1 MQFISLSI
9 FSQKLR
15 NVNLSILGILGLGLS
30 VGEGLKVDPEQCLLT
45 YVEGRVLKTVKRLN
59 EVFEKTRIKSEEL

>member
-15 NVNLSILGILGLGLS
+15 NVNLWILGLGLNF
-30 VGEGLKVDPEQCLLT
+30 GKRLKVDPEQCLLT
-45 YVEGRVLKTVKRLN
+45 YPEGRVLKTVEPVN
-59 EVFEKTRIKSEEL
+59 ESFEKTRIKSEEL

>member
-15 NVNLSILGILGLGLS
+15 NVNLSILGVGLNFC
-30 VGEGLKVDPEQCLLT
+30 EGLKVDPEQCFLT
-45 YVEGRVLKTVKRLN
+45 FLEGRVLNTVERVN
-59 EVFEKTRIKSEEL
+59 EAFEKTRIKTEEL

>member
-15 NVNLSILGILGLGLS
+15 NVNLSILGLGLNFGKR
-30 VGEGLKVDPEQCLLT
+30 LKVDPEQCLLT
-45 YVEGRVLKTVKRLN
+45 NLEGRVLETGKWVN
-59 EVFEKTRIKSEEL
+59 EVFKKAGIKSEDL